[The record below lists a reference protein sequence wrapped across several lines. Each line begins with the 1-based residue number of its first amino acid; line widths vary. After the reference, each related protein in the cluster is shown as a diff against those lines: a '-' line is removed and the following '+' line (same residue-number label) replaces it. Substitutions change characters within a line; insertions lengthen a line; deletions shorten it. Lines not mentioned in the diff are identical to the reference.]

1 MSRYLSLRHFAFFR
15 GHLEGLPL
23 ATLAQRYLR
32 DEPDETGPKRT
43 LQFVRDALRALAMQ
57 HGQLRYA
64 RALAIDPARL
74 VAPAPG
80 DSTVQS
86 LEAFRRQVDPRGFY
100 GEAEL
105 IELFQQQAGQ
115 RRPDRRQQRAARLR
129 ALQRE
134 ALEFLQARA
143 RPEPRPGHPVEA
155 WLPPRLAVHLM
166 AAGIQTLGELV
177 TRMNQGYR
185 WWESVPG
192 IGAEKAARLRR
203 WLAPYS
209 AIDGLA
215 LDRTAAVP
223 RERLGSARELLAQ
236 RAVRTEIAPLERF
249 LLPREL
255 DGSQGRLRAEPQR
268 QQIAARDD
276 YEAIAAWLNAR
287 ATNDNTYRAY
297 RREAERLL
305 LWCVFDRR
313 KALSSLTVEDCAM
326 YRAFLQAP
334 PPAWVSPRNV
344 ERWSP
349 AWRPLSGP
357 LSARSQR
364 TAFTIVSAL
373 FDWLVSQQYL
383 VANPWKALPRPGRA
397 PTLDLSRAF
406 THAQWAA
413 IRQAVDALPDPER
426 RSRLRLVTELLYHT
440 GLRRAEL
447 LAADLGDLRE
457 EMLDGEPCWV
467 LTVTGKGGRIREV
480 PVVEAVMRHLD
491 DDLARRGLPPDPR
504 DGPPGAPLIA
514 AIVPT
519 GERPGA
525 RHAGAPAAGGSGYPV
540 PAQARLP
547 VAQLYREL
555 KRVFAAAGTRLQA
568 EGARGAARVA
578 QGSPH
583 WLRHTFATHA
593 IETVAPDVVGSVL
606 GHASMATT
614 TLYTRT
620 ELRRKARGLRA
631 FGARPGQP
639 DAPRLSPPA
648 SRSRG

>member
-1 MSRYLSLRHFAFFR
+1 MARRLSLQHFAFFR
-15 GHLEGLPL
+15 GYLEGLPL
-23 ATLAQRYLR
+23 ATLAQRYLAS
-32 DEPDETGPKRT
+32 EPDGAGPRRT
-43 LQFVRDALRALAMQ
+43 VQFVRDSLRAMAMQ
-57 HGQLRYA
+57 HGQLRFA
-64 RALAIDPARL
+64 RALAIDPTRL
-74 VAPAPG
+74 AADPKANEGGAP
-80 DSTVQS
+80 S
-86 LEAFRRQVDPRGFY
+86 LEAFRRQVDPKGFF

-105 IELFQQQAGQ
+105 IDLYQQQAGATRPG
-115 RRPDRRQQRAARLR
+115 RREQRAARLR
-129 ALQRE
+129 ALQLT
-134 ALEFLQARA
+134 AIDFLQARA
-143 RPEPRPGHPVEA
+143 RPEPRPEHPVEA
-155 WLPPRLAVHLM
+155 WLPPRIAVLLM
-166 AAGIQTLGELV
+166 AAGVQTLGDLV
-177 TRMNQGYR
+177 VRMNRGYR
-185 WWESVPG
+185 WWALVPG

-203 WLAPYS
+203 WLAPH
-209 AIDGLA
+209 ARIEGLA
-215 LDRTAAVP
+215 LQRTAVVP
-223 RERLGSARELLAQ
+223 REHLGKAIDLLRQ

-255 DGSQGRLRAEPQR
+255 DGSAGRLRADR
-268 QQIAARDD
+268 SRLQIAARDD

-305 LWCVFDRR
+305 LWCIFDRR
-313 KALSSLTVEDCAM
+313 KALSSITVEDCSL
-326 YRAFLQAP
+326 YRDFLQAP
-334 PPAWVSPRNV
+334 PAQWVSPRNV

-406 THAQWAA
+406 THEQWAA
-413 IRQAVDALPDPER
+413 IRRGVDALPDPVR
-426 RSRLRLVTELLYHT
+426 RSRIRLVTELLYHT

-480 PVVEAVMRHLD
+480 PVVESVMRHLD
-491 DDLARRGLPPDPR
+491 HDLGLRGLPPDPR
-504 DGPPGAPLIA
+504 DGPAEAPLIA
-514 AIVPT
+514 RIAT
-519 GERPGA
+519 LDGDASR
-525 RHAGAPAAGGSGYPV
+525 RAPEGD
-540 PAQARLP
+540 RLP
-547 VAQLYREL
+547 PAQLYREL
-555 KRVFAAAGTRLQA
+555 KRLFAATADALQA

-593 IETVAPDVVGSVL
+593 VETVAPDVVGSVL

-620 ELRRKARGLRA
+620 ELRRKARGLRG
-631 FGARPGQP
+631 FGQRTGVS
-639 DAPRLSPPA
+639 LTA

>member
-1 MSRYLSLRHFAFFR
+1 MARRLSLHHFAFFR
-15 GHLEGLPL
+15 GYLEGLPL
-23 ATLAQRYLR
+23 STLAQRYLAS
-32 DEPDETGPKRT
+32 EPDGAGPRRT
-43 LQFVRDALRALAMQ
+43 VQFVRDSLRALAMQ
-57 HGQLRYA
+57 HGQLRFA
-64 RALAIDPARL
+64 RALAIDPTRL
-74 VAPAPG
+74 AAGPQSNEGGAP
-80 DSTVQS
+80 S
-86 LEAFRRQVDPRGFY
+86 LESFRRQVDPKGFF

-105 IELFQQQAGQ
+105 IDLYQQQAGASRPG
-115 RRPDRRQQRAARLR
+115 RREQRAKRLR
-129 ALQRE
+129 ALQL
-134 ALEFLQARA
+134 AAIDFLQARVRPQP
-143 RPEPRPGHPVEA
+143 RPEHPVEA
-155 WLPPRLAVHLM
+155 WLPPRIAVLLM
-166 AAGIQTLGELV
+166 AAGVQTLGDLV
-177 TRMNQGYR
+177 VRMNRGYR
-185 WWESVPG
+185 WWELVPG

-203 WLAPYS
+203 WLAPHG

-215 LDRTAAVP
+215 LQRTAVVP
-223 RERLGSARELLAQ
+223 REHLGKAIDLLRQ

-255 DGSQGRLRAEPQR
+255 DGSAGRLRADR
-268 QQIAARDD
+268 SRLQIAARDD

-305 LWCVFDRR
+305 LWCIFDRR
-313 KALSSLTVEDCAM
+313 KALSSITVEDCSL
-326 YRAFLQAP
+326 YRDFLQAP
-334 PPAWVSPRNV
+334 SAQWVSPRNV

-397 PTLDLSRAF
+397 PTLDLARAF
-406 THAQWAA
+406 THEQWAA
-413 IRQAVDALPDPER
+413 IRRGVDALPDPVR
-426 RSRLRLVTELLYHT
+426 RSRMRLVTELLYHT

-480 PVVEAVMRHLD
+480 PVVESVMRYLD
-491 DDLARRGLPPDPR
+491 HDLGLRGLPPDPR
-504 DGPPGAPLIA
+504 DGPAEAPLIA
-514 AIVPT
+514 RVATLDGDPS
-519 GERPGA
+519 R
-525 RHAGAPAAGGSGYPV
+525 RAPEGD
-540 PAQARLP
+540 RLP
-547 VAQLYREL
+547 AAQLYREL
-555 KRVFAAAGTRLQA
+555 KRLFAATADALQA
-568 EGARGAARVA
+568 EGVRGAARVA

-620 ELRRKARGLRA
+620 ELRRKARGLRG
-631 FGARPGQP
+631 FGQRTGVS
-639 DAPRLSPPA
+639 LPA